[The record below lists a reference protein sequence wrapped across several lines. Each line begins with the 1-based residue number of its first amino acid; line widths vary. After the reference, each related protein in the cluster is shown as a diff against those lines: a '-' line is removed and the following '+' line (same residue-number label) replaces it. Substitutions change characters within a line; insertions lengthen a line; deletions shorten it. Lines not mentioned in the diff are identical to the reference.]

1 MSTTPASD
9 ALVSEIAVLADKIR
23 ELKLAKEPFTD
34 ELARLKELRA
44 QLPPPPPKTEQE
56 IKEANEKSGK
66 GKKAP
71 KVPSTKLILKTPKV
85 SAAPVPVAPSSELAL
100 TRPGQLDLTRLSGY
114 QGLPPSRDD
123 CPKAY
128 LLHARVHLCHPRSG
142 HHRHPRV

>member
-85 SAAPVPVAPSSELAL
+85 EAAPSPWLCRVSSL
-100 TRPGQLDLTRLSGY
+100 
-114 QGLPPSRDD
+114 
-123 CPKAY
+123 
-128 LLHARVHLCHPRSG
+128 
-142 HHRHPRV
+142 